1 MKTIL
6 SVILIFFSFSSFSQI
21 KFEKEKDDF
30 TGASSVNTH
39 YTFIDKIRQSE
50 NKSEQKKYN
59 QIGNRLA
66 LSMKYQ
72 KTDQQEVYWVN
83 LILNKVDLGCLSKY
97 DGKMLV
103 LLEDGTSLEFHQV
116 SQTDCSSDYS
126 KVSYSLISKEG
137 FESLSSNQEFYDI
150 QNSYLREFKEKS
162 IKKIRVHGT
171 KYYAD
176 FDISEEKKF
185 ILADNVNTIES
196 NK

>member
-137 FESLSSNQEFYDI
+137 FESLDDEGYLNKK
-150 QNSYLREFKEKS
+150 LREFKEKS